1 MKASWIAKVR
11 VPDRSAFWV
20 GNFEANGRTDAK
32 RAARLFV
39 SGILPLDTK
48 ILCIA
53 PGRVDVVLT
62 GPVLDMDRECS
73 QSTGRDEDDEP

>member
-1 MKASWIAKVR
+1 MKASWVAKVK
-11 VPDRSAFWV
+11 VPDRNVFWV

-48 ILCIA
+48 ILGIA
-53 PGRVDVVLT
+53 PGRLELVLA
-62 GPVLDMDRECS
+62 GPVVPIDCIES
-73 QSTGRDEDDEP
+73 AEVGS